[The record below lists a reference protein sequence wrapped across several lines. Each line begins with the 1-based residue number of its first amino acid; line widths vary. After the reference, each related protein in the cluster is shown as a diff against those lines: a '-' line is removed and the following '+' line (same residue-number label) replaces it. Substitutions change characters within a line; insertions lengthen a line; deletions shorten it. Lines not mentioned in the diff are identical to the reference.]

1 MNMVRKKDTLIDGIA
16 QEFNKEQ
23 IISSKRFSKQ
33 RDLVEALLD
42 NEKKYTMEQVNEKI
56 HKYMKGKVK

>member
-1 MNMVRKKDTLIDGIA
+1 MNVVRKKDTLVDEIV
-16 QEFNKEQ
+16 QEFSKEQ
-23 IISSKRFSKQ
+23 MISSKRFSKQ

-42 NEKKYTMEQVNEKI
+42 DEKKYTMEQVNEKI

>member
-1 MNMVRKKDTLIDGIA
+1 MNVVRKKDTLADEIV
-16 QEFNKEQ
+16 QEFSKEQ
-23 IISSKRFSKQ
+23 MISSKRFSKQ

-42 NEKKYTMEQVNEKI
+42 DEKKYTMEQVNEKI

>member
-1 MNMVRKKDTLIDGIA
+1 MNVVRKKDTLADGIV
-16 QEFNKEQ
+16 QEFSKEQ
-23 IISSKRFSKQ
+23 MISSKRFSKQ

-42 NEKKYTMEQVNEKI
+42 DEKKYTMEQVNEKI